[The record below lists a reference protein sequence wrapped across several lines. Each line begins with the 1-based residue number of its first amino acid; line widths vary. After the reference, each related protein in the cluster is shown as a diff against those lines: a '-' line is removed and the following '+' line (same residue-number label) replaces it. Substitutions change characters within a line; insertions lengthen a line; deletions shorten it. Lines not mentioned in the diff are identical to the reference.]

1 MDGDLKYNGVVY
13 NEMKGVYSSPES
25 IMYRGIES
33 SLMPDTPYGNDSG
46 GNPEFIPT
54 LTLERFR
61 DFHRT
66 YYHPSNS
73 YIYLYGDCDMAK
85 ELEFIDEEYLSHYD
99 YKEIDSAIPLQKPF
113 DEMKDITMDYSI
125 ADTDPRRTI
134 PYSHTAR

>member
-1 MDGDLKYNGVVY
+1 MIQAD
-13 NEMKGVYSSPES
+13 
-25 IMYRGIES
+25 
-33 SLMPDTPYGNDSG
+33 
-46 GNPEFIPT
+46 NPEFIPT

-113 DEMKDITMDYSI
+113 DRDEGHHHGLLHS
-125 ADTDPRRTI
+125 
-134 PYSHTAR
+134 